1 MKKQIVVVLLSFCV
15 SLLFSGCNI
24 GNSAVSETQGDS
36 DKNKDNITLMH
47 VNADK
52 AGVQE
57 YIENAEKK
65 LNMKINL
72 ISPPANAYNRQAE
85 ISTLLSS
92 GDPSVDVITIND
104 EMISEFKHKGYL
116 EAIDDTVM
124 TQEIIDCYPSEYMN
138 KMVMKDSRV
147 YSVPYTLDIMALWA
161 NADVIKKAGIDRISD
176 RKDFEKLLN
185 ASFENGVYGYGGSW
199 EATYAYNE
207 ILQFINMFGGDY
219 QNWSNTSTR
228 EAMRFLHDIYKN
240 HRIAEGV
247 LFDQYEQME
256 QKFMNGDY
264 GTIFMYSGIT
274 NTFLKAGMYGED
286 KIHVVPLP
294 RFEEKATNVGSWQYV
309 LNKGSKNK
317 DAAKKFLAYA
327 AGREGS
333 IDYSNAMKQLPARLD
348 IIEDGGL
355 DIPDI
360 DIWKDYVKDVKLK
373 ARPLSDDPMMKIEKI
388 GLLFQK
394 YVTDEIT
401 LDEFC
406 DRAGEIVE

>member
-147 YSVPYTLDIMALWA
+147 YSVPYTLDIMALLA
-161 NADVIKKAGIDRISD
+161 NADVIKT
-176 RKDFEKLLN
+176 
-185 ASFENGVYGYGGSW
+185 GYR
-199 EATYAYNE
+199 T
-207 ILQFINMFGGDY
+207 
-219 QNWSNTSTR
+219 
-228 EAMRFLHDIYKN
+228 
-240 HRIAEGV
+240 
-247 LFDQYEQME
+247 
-256 QKFMNGDY
+256 
-264 GTIFMYSGIT
+264 
-274 NTFLKAGMYGED
+274 
-286 KIHVVPLP
+286 
-294 RFEEKATNVGSWQYV
+294 
-309 LNKGSKNK
+309 
-317 DAAKKFLAYA
+317 
-327 AGREGS
+327 
-333 IDYSNAMKQLPARLD
+333 
-348 IIEDGGL
+348 
-355 DIPDI
+355 
-360 DIWKDYVKDVKLK
+360 
-373 ARPLSDDPMMKIEKI
+373 EKI
-388 GLLFQK
+388 SKSF
-394 YVTDEIT
+394 
-401 LDEFC
+401 
-406 DRAGEIVE
+406 